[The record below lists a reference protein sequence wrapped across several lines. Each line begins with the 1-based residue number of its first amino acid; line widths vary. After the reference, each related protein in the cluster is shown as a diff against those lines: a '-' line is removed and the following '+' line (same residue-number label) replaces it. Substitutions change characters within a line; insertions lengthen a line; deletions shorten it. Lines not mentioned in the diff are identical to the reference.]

1 MEIPLMNTITGFEAG
16 ITRLKDPSLF
26 SRFVEFSEFLKLHS
40 FWTWGALVLAA
51 VATFSSIL
59 HRTKIAFFRLGSRDS
74 AISDPLVRFE
84 DDPDD
89 ESCSV
94 SSESDCDDPP
104 STSEVSSFVGDEDFR
119 LLGSIKSDKDRR
131 KNRNLDLLKGSSA
144 FYEEEDDDCFSGGI
158 VKLWNEIGFG
168 FERSIGRNSMRD
180 LNREEILRSFVA
192 GRSQVPA
199 TTTPSPVVVV
209 SAGVA
214 GMRIWDARVWSQ
226 TPAAAADWLTLRRCI
241 VGVDSGEV
249 GKVCVR
255 EHGGSVV
262 VRDMRNLASP
272 LEEITESD
280 EQTWFDAD
288 AVIVGNGMGMGFD
301 DELTEKCWGPPSVMS
316 RCCNVMRSYL
326 F

>member
-1 MEIPLMNTITGFEAG
+1 MEIPLLNTIAGFEAG
-16 ITRLKDPSLF
+16 ITRFEDPSFF

-51 VATFSSIL
+51 IATFSSIL
-59 HRTKIAFFRLGSRDS
+59 HRTKIAFFQLGSRDS

-84 DDPDD
+84 DDPDN
-89 ESCSV
+89 ESCSAL
-94 SSESDCDDPP
+94 SESDCDDPP

-119 LLGSIKSDKDRR
+119 LLGSMKSDDDRR
-131 KNRNLDLLKGSSA
+131 KNRNLDLLKGSSSA
-144 FYEEEDDDCFSGGI
+144 FYEDDCFSGGV
-158 VKLWNEIGFG
+158 VKLWNELGFG
-168 FERSIGRNSMRD
+168 FERSNGRNSMWD
-180 LNREEILRSFVA
+180 LNRGEILRSFMA

-199 TTTPSPVVVV
+199 TTTPSPVVLV
-209 SAGVA
+209 SAGAA
-214 GMRIWDARVWSQ
+214 GMRIWDARVGSQ
-226 TPAAAADWLTLRRCI
+226 TLAAAADWQTLRRRV
-241 VGVDSGEV
+241 VGIDSGEV

-272 LEEITESD
+272 LEEITECD

-288 AVIVGNGMGMGFD
+288 AVMVGNGMGMTMEFD
-301 DELTEKCWGPPSVMS
+301 DELKEKCWGPTVMS
-316 RCCNVMRSYL
+316 RCRNVMRSYL